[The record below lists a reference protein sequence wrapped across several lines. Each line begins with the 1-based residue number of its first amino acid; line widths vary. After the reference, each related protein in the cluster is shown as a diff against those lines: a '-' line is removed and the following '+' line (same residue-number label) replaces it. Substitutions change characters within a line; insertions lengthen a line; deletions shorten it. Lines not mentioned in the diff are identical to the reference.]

1 MTRPRLPARPLPTR
15 IRYTIF
21 YGESTPALIKGGA
34 KVVGEMIHSAHQ
46 KAEAWLAANPQVEVV
61 SISNGY
67 GETGSTF
74 GTIFVSVWYREP
86 S

>member
-1 MTRPRLPARPLPTR
+1 M
-15 IRYTIF
+15 IRYKIF
-21 YGESTPALIKGGA
+21 YGESTPTLLKGGH

-46 KAEAWLAANPQVEVV
+46 KAEAWLAENPQVEVV

-67 GETGSTF
+67 GNTVSGF
-74 GTIFVSVWYREP
+74 GAIFVSVWYRKP